1 MQTLDTRQTDGHL
14 IDYTTVP
21 AGLIIKG
28 HLTTGQAVFSTVT
41 CPKCRR
47 VGLATLQENGGQ
59 IIVHSGRAVGD
70 VLLGVDYCQ
79 LGFNTPS
86 ARSKKGKRKENT

>member
-21 AGLIIKG
+21 AGLLIKG

-47 VGLATLQENGGQ
+47 VGLGTSQENGGQ

-70 VLLGVDYCQ
+70 VLLGVDYCK
-79 LGFNTPS
+79 LEFNVPS
-86 ARSKKGKRKENT
+86 AKSKKANGKENT

>member
-1 MQTLDTRQTDGHL
+1 MQVLDTRQTDGHL

-21 AGLIIKG
+21 AGLLIKG
-28 HLTTGQAVFSTVT
+28 HLTTGQAVLATVT

-47 VGLATLQENGGQ
+47 VGLGTSQENGEQ

-70 VLLGVDYCQ
+70 VLLGVDYCK
-79 LGFNTPS
+79 LEFNVPS
-86 ARSKKGKRKENT
+86 ARSMTTG

>member
-14 IDYTTVP
+14 IDYTAVP
-21 AGLIIKG
+21 AGLLIKG

-47 VGLATLQENGGQ
+47 VGLATSQR
-59 IIVHSGRAVGD
+59 GRRANHCA
-70 VLLGVDYCQ
+70 LRSSCRRCALGVDYCK
-79 LGFNTPS
+79 LEFNAPS
-86 ARSKKGKRKENT
+86 AKSKNGNGKENT

>member
-1 MQTLDTRQTDGHL
+1 MQTIDIRQTNGRL

-21 AGLIIKG
+21 AGLLIKG

-47 VGLATLQENGGQ
+47 VGLGTSQANGGQ

-70 VLLGVDYCQ
+70 VLLGVDYCKVE
-79 LGFNTPS
+79 FNAPS
-86 ARSKKGKRKENT
+86 AKSKKGNGKENT